1 MCAVQKQKA
10 TLCVAFSMVVI
21 NLVY

>member
-1 MCAVQKQKA
+1 MCAVQIQKA
-10 TLCVAFSMVVI
+10 TLCVAFSMVAI

>member
-1 MCAVQKQKA
+1 MCAVQIQKA
-10 TLCVAFSMVVI
+10 TPCVAFSMVVI

>member
-1 MCAVQKQKA
+1 MCAVQIQKA

>member
-1 MCAVQKQKA
+1 MCEVQIQKA

>member
-1 MCAVQKQKA
+1 MCAVQIQKA
-10 TLCVAFSMVVI
+10 TLCVAFSMVII